1 MHNNSKTPQT
11 YTKNNFPQ
19 TKQVSSVPVQDVIK
33 GLTGICV
40 SLSCGSSS
48 IWQVLRWG
56 LMEAW
61 LPTVCWAPLGQL
73 FLPPSGCCYPTVYQF
88 FSCGTEG
95 VKEIKIEEIKAQTGE
110 LVKGGCNN
118 DPEKMFMLSLLSL
131 SNLTPTTNLS
141 SGSCGMCLVLL
152 EAPFSKQL
160 SKQMGYSF
168 SFQYHKTMFD
178 SSLEVIL
185 RANSWLKCVI

>member
-1 MHNNSKTPQT
+1 M
-11 YTKNNFPQ
+11 
-19 TKQVSSVPVQDVIK
+19 
-33 GLTGICV
+33 
-40 SLSCGSSS
+40 
-48 IWQVLRWG
+48 
-56 LMEAW
+56 
-61 LPTVCWAPLGQL
+61 
-73 FLPPSGCCYPTVYQF
+73 
-88 FSCGTEG
+88 
-95 VKEIKIEEIKAQTGE
+95 KEIKIEEIKAQTGE

-131 SNLTPTTNLS
+131 SNLTPTTNSS

-160 SKQMGYSF
+160 AKQMGYSF
-168 SFQYHKTMFD
+168 SFQYHKTLFD